1 MKTIQVY
8 GSGCRNCQVTA
19 QRIVDVAH
27 SLGQDVEVEKVTS
40 LEAIMKAGV
49 MSTLEWE
56 LKVSFATQDQ
66 CQLWNKSKPCWC
78 RNGIEYSALLGLP
91 GGVVD

>member
-8 GSGCRNCQVTA
+8 GSGCHNCQVTA
-19 QRIVDVAH
+19 QRIADVAQ

-49 MSTLEWE
+49 MSTPGVGVEGIVLHTGSVPSVEQIQAMLE
-56 LKVSFATQDQ
+56 S
-66 CQLWNKSKPCWC
+66 
-78 RNGIEYSALLGLP
+78 
-91 GGVVD
+91 

>member
-19 QRIVDVAH
+19 QRIVDVAQ

-49 MSTLEWE
+49 MSTPGVGVEGIVRHTGSVPTVEQVQAML
-56 LKVSFATQDQ
+56 VS
-66 CQLWNKSKPCWC
+66 
-78 RNGIEYSALLGLP
+78 
-91 GGVVD
+91 